1 MFTRTLYLLLKY
13 CLLNIKNKK
22 RMNEAATTS
31 SPNLNWNKYI
41 PTSGLLKIITKKI
54 KVSNPILKSEDLA
67 EICNPVFVDPNGD
80 RLRE

>member
-1 MFTRTLYLLLKY
+1 MFTRTLYLLWKY

-54 KVSNPILKSEDLA
+54 KVSNPILIKG
-67 EICNPVFVDPNGD
+67 F
-80 RLRE
+80 LRYFITLNDIISYKN

>member
-1 MFTRTLYLLLKY
+1 MFTRNLYLLLKY

-54 KVSNPILKSEDLA
+54 KVSNPILIKG
-67 EICNPVFVDPNGD
+67 F
-80 RLRE
+80 LRYFITLNDIISYKN